1 MENLRKSIYENY
13 FNRLNITSYVKKIAL
28 EMADENNL
36 EVVKIRENDND
47 YILMEFEKGEN
58 RYIAYIKIEKGLF
71 VVDADKP
78 KK

>member
-1 MENLRKSIYENY
+1 MIIFLWNLK
-13 FNRLNITSYVKKIAL
+13 
-28 EMADENNL
+28 
-36 EVVKIRENDND
+36 
-47 YILMEFEKGEN
+47 KGEN